1 MPRTKT
7 MGRAANGVGSIRKKS
22 VQKNG
27 KTYTYYEA
35 RATVG
40 YDHGTGKQIQ
50 RSITGK
56 TQKEVREKLQEISVD
71 INNGIYREPSKM
83 TVGQW
88 LDTWQSTYLEDVKP
102 RTKEIYT
109 SAIRLHLKP
118 ALGAV
123 QLEALDAPTIQQFY
137 NALGKPSKMREQGL
151 SPKTVKSLHGILHR
165 ALSQA
170 VKLGYLRYNPSD
182 ACTLPKAQRKEFI
195 PLDSAEIAAFL
206 KEINGTRLEALLTLT
221 LFTGMREGEVL
232 GLTWDCVNFASGTIS
247 IKQQLQRFREPQG
260 VYHLVPTKNGKG
272 RLIAPPVSIMELL
285 KHHKAAQAQ
294 EFMQLGIPWE
304 GRGYVFTNEAGEHLD
319 NSTVYRAC
327 KAAVTAIG
335 RPDARFH
342 DLRHSYAVAA
352 IRSGDD
358 IKTVQSNL
366 GHATAAFT
374 LDVYGHYND
383 EMRQASAARMERFF
397 KSVSVG

>member
-1 MPRTKT
+1 MNSPPHLKPAAGVSCSQLLGRTVLRFLHYGLLHHVVHPNLFQGRLRVSENAVGFADDVPILLRQGIEQLPEKFNADLAVHDLLRLSGEHSRHQPFISCDWYVLRGSERRIYATRENNGPRCQWCWLNSEK
-7 MGRAANGVGSIRKKS
+7 VCSEERKNLHLLRS
-22 VQKNG
+22 PPHSWLRPRHRQ
-27 KTYTYYEA
+27 A
-35 RATVG
+35 
-40 YDHGTGKQIQ
+40 DTG
-50 RSITGK
+50 SITGK

-71 INNGIYREPSKM
+71 LNNGIYRETSKM

-137 NALGKPSKMREQGL
+137 NALGKPSKTREQWL

-195 PLDSAEIAAFL
+195 PLASAEIAAFL

-221 LFTGMREGEVL
+221 LFTGMREGEIL
-232 GLTWDCVNFASGTIS
+232 GLT
-247 IKQQLQRFREPQG
+247 
-260 VYHLVPTKNGKG
+260 
-272 RLIAPPVSIMELL
+272 
-285 KHHKAAQAQ
+285 
-294 EFMQLGIPWE
+294 
-304 GRGYVFTNEAGEHLD
+304 
-319 NSTVYRAC
+319 
-327 KAAVTAIG
+327 
-335 RPDARFH
+335 
-342 DLRHSYAVAA
+342 
-352 IRSGDD
+352 
-358 IKTVQSNL
+358 
-366 GHATAAFT
+366 
-374 LDVYGHYND
+374 
-383 EMRQASAARMERFF
+383 
-397 KSVSVG
+397 